1 MVLID
6 ANGYKYKMSKK
17 NIGFSIMRNLGKYAI
32 FRPSLKYI
40 TPTFMLRKS
49 VKAVYYD
56 DTKITDEVY
65 ERYLDFT
72 LREGNRN
79 ALVER
84 FIDVK
89 IKDSRSTIK
98 QIKAPTLII
107 WGKEDALIPVTC
119 AHKFHEDLPNS
130 QLEIIEQTGHI
141 AMEESPQ
148 EVIPL
153 VADFIIN

>member
-1 MVLID
+1 
-6 ANGYKYKMSKK
+6 
-17 NIGFSIMRNLGKYAI
+17 
-32 FRPSLKYI
+32 
-40 TPTFMLRKS
+40 MLRKS